1 MGDFSLVD
9 FEWFF
14 RVHLAL
20 MTLKDHIQ
28 ELVAKALP
36 AGVTAEVAVPEHKEQ
51 GHFSTNAAFRV
62 AKMQHVAPMYAAEQ
76 IVAKL
81 NKEAPGGF
89 FERIEVKAP
98 GFINFFLPETTL
110 FDELGKIL
118 KEKEKYGR
126 GAKRKEKIQI
136 EFVSANPTG
145 PLTSGNGRGGF
156 LGDVLAR
163 VLTVAGY
170 QVTREYIVN
179 DIGNQIRVLGAAV
192 VFALE
197 LPEKKLLALVPDIA
211 HIKKEE
217 CYKGAYVDALATKFK
232 KLNPK
237 KKLESTLKKNGLA
250 GVGKWASDLLL
261 KDIEKATK
269 SMGIKF
275 DVWFRESSLYRKE
288 GGKSPA
294 DVALAYLEKHKLLKE
309 EGGATWF
316 LASQF
321 GDDRDRVIR
330 RSKKEGVESF
340 YPVRDRARAR
350 APEGPMGG
358 LSLTGLNTYFFSDIA
373 YHWNKFNTRKFDT
386 VINIWG
392 ADHHGHVKSMYAV
405 MKALGIPEE
414 RLKFIIVQLV
424 RLVREGKEIRMSKRK
439 GEFVTLQDLVGEV
452 GIDAARFFFLMHTAD
467 NHMTFDLALAK
478 EQSLKNPV
486 YYAQYA
492 AVRAK
497 SILKKVP
504 QGLDR
509 TVTGGQIA
517 AALRTQED
525 TELLRMLARFPEVVQ
540 EVAKDYGAHRL
551 IRYATELSQLFNA
564 FYEKER
570 IIGEDAELASARLLL
585 VRATS
590 IVFQNLFG
598 LLGISLPEKM

>member
-1 MGDFSLVD
+1 
-9 FEWFF
+9 
-14 RVHLAL
+14 
-20 MTLKDHIQ
+20 MTLKDQIQ
-28 ELVAKALP
+28 ALVAKALP
-36 AGVTAEVAVPEHKEQ
+36 VGVTADVSVPEHEDQ

-62 AKMQHVAPMYAAEQ
+62 AKYQHVAPMYAAEQ
-76 IVAKL
+76 IVEKL
-81 NKEAPGGF
+81 KKDAPEGF
-89 FERIEVKAP
+89 FERVEIKAP

-163 VLTVAGY
+163 VLTAAGY

-179 DIGNQIRVLGAAV
+179 DIGNQIRILGAAV
-192 VFALE
+192 VFALA
-197 LPEKKLLALVPDIA
+197 LPEKKLVALMPEIA

-217 CYKGAYVDALATKFK
+217 CYKGAYVEELAAKFRK
-232 KLNPK
+232 TNPK
-237 KKLESTLKKNGLA
+237 KKLESALKKKGLA
-250 GVGKWASDLLL
+250 GVGKWASDILL

-275 DVWFRESSLYRKE
+275 DVWFRESSLYRKV

-294 DVALAYLEKHKLLKE
+294 GVALAYLEKHKLLKE

-330 RSKKEGVESF
+330 RSKKEGVSNF
-340 YPVRDRARAR
+340 D
-350 APEGPMGG
+350 
-358 LSLTGLNTYFFSDIA
+358 TYFFSDIA
-373 YHWNKFNTRKFDT
+373 YHWNKFNTRKFNT

-424 RLVREGKEIRMSKRK
+424 RLVREGKEVRMSKRK
-439 GEFVTLQDLVGEV
+439 GEFVTLEDLVGEV
-452 GIDAARFFFLMHTAD
+452 GLDAARFFFLMHTPE

-504 QGLDR
+504 KELDR
-509 TVTGGQIA
+509 ALTDAQIA
-517 AALRTQED
+517 VALHTNED
-525 TELLRMLARFPEVVQ
+525 TELLRILARFPEVIQ
-540 EVAKDYGAHRL
+540 ETAKDYGAHRL
-551 IRYATELSQLFNA
+551 VRYALELSQTFNA

-590 IVFQNLFG
+590 IVFQNLFA
-598 LLGISLPEKM
+598 LLGISTPEKM